1 MKKFFLTLLIFILIT
16 RPVALAQKKSL
27 TIERCD
33 PPCWWT
39 GMKNPKLELLFQGK
53 NIQDY
58 SIKFNNNHISLDTII
73 KPDNTN
79 YLVLRLTI
87 GPEAIAGKFNITFIK
102 GKQTIH
108 YPYELKERKSGDDS
122 RQGLNSTDLIYLL
135 MPDRFSD
142 GDTMNDH
149 IAGMQ
154 DAQFCRD
161 SLFSRHG
168 GDLQGIINH
177 LDYFTDLGVTAL
189 WLTPVFETDQPFASY
204 HGYAVTDHYLVD
216 PRLGNNQLYAD
227 FVRKCHK
234 SGIKVVMDMVFNH
247 IGDQSWMYRDL
258 PSQQWIHRFK
268 TYTKTNY
275 RDVTLMDPYA
285 SSADQTVFSDGWFDK
300 HMPDLNQQ
308 DELLATYLIQN
319 TLWWIEYAGIDGI
332 RLDTYTY
339 PDQHFMS
346 RWTKAVLN
354 EYPGLGIFG
363 ETWVSGL
370 ANQAYYTK
378 NSGLKNSF
386 DPQLPGVTDFQLFFA
401 INNALTKDFGWTDGV
416 AAVYY
421 CLAND
426 FLYQE
431 PQRNIIFLDNHDQS
445 RFFSVIGEDLE
456 KYKMGIGLLLTLRGI
471 PSVYYGTEILMK
483 NFGPPDEKLRM
494 DFPGG
499 WPQDSVS
506 KFNNSGRNK
515 MENEAYNYFRKL
527 AVYRKENPV
536 LQNGKLMQFVPTDGI
551 YVYFRYDKNNTI
563 MVIVNQNAEKKI
575 VETARFAEIIK
586 DYSKA
591 RNIMT
596 DAVLDR
602 TDQIEAAPKS
612 TTILELHK

>member
-1 MKKFFLTLLIFILIT
+1 MKKLFLTLFIFILIT
-16 RPVALAQKKSL
+16 GPAALAQKKSL
-27 TIERCD
+27 AIERCD

-39 GMKNPKLELLFQGK
+39 GMNNPRLDLLIRGQ

-58 SIKFNNNHISLDTII
+58 SVKLNNKHIKLDTVIR
-73 KPDNTN
+73 PDNTN
-79 YLVLRLTI
+79 YLILRLNI
-87 GPEAIAGKFNITFIK
+87 SPLAAAEKFDITFIK
-102 GKQTIH
+102 GKQTLP
-108 YPYELKERKSGDDS
+108 YAYELRDRKSGANS
-122 RQGLNSTDLIYLL
+122 HQGLNSTNLIYLL
-135 MPDRFSD
+135 MPDRFSN
-142 GDTMNDH
+142 GDTLNDH

-154 DAQFCRD
+154 DSLFCRD

-168 GDLQGIINH
+168 GDLQGIIKH

-189 WLTPVFETDQPFASY
+189 WLTPVFETNQPLASY
-204 HGYAVTDHYLVD
+204 HGYAVTDHYQID
-216 PRLGNNQLYAD
+216 PRLGNNKLYAD

-247 IGDQSWMYRDL
+247 IGDQSWMYCDL

-285 SSADQTVFSDGWFDK
+285 SSADKTTFSDGWFDK

-332 RLDTYTY
+332 RIDTYTY

-346 RWTKAVLN
+346 QWTKAVLE
-354 EYPGLGIFG
+354 EYPELGIFG

-378 NSGLKNSF
+378 NSGLKNNF
-386 DPQLPGVTDFQLFFA
+386 DPQLPGVTDFQLFYA

-416 AAVYY
+416 AAIYY

-431 PQRNIIFLDNHDQS
+431 PQRNVIFLDNHDQN

-456 KYKMGIGLLLTLRGI
+456 KFKMGIGLLLTMRGI

-499 WPQDSVS
+499 WPQDSAS
-506 KFNNSGRNK
+506 KFSSTGRNK
-515 MENEAYNYFRKL
+515 IENEAFNYFRKL
-527 AVYRKENPV
+527 AVYRKENPA
-536 LQNGKLMQFVPTDGI
+536 LQNGKLMQFVPVNGI
-551 YVYFRYDKNNTI
+551 YVYFRYDDIKTI
-563 MVIVNQNAEKKI
+563 MVIVNQNNEKKI
-575 VETARFAEIIK
+575 VETSRFAEIVK
-586 DYSKA
+586 DYTKA

-596 DAVLDR
+596 DALLDR
-602 TDQIEAAPKS
+602 TDRIEAAPKS